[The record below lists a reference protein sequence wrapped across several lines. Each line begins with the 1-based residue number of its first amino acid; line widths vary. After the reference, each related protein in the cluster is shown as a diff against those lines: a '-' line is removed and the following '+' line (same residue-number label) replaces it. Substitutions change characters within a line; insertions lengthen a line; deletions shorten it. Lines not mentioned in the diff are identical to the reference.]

1 MFVRAVALIA
11 LLMLPAVALHFA
23 VDAQLARY
31 LALGTVFAFLM
42 GVSSRRSH
50 PSPCWCHCSTPRPP

>member
-23 VDAQLARY
+23 IDAQLARY
-31 LALGTVFAFLM
+31 LALAR
-42 GVSSRRSH
+42 SSRS
-50 PSPCWCHCSTPRPP
+50 